1 MKVLPASTFASGF
14 GVSIRLISLIGASV
28 AQPRSVQYACFSA
41 YVVSVMR
48 VIHLQALT

>member
-1 MKVLPASTFASGF
+1 MTFASGF
-14 GVSIRLISLIGASV
+14 GVSMRLISLIGASI
-28 AQPRSVQYACFSA
+28 AQPRSVQYAVFSS